1 MFSLKNRGHE
11 ITVLT
16 GRPNYPTGK
25 FFDGYSNKSDDLE
38 FIQSIPIYRSKLRER
53 KNGSGINLFL
63 NYFSFA
69 YYASKKVTSLAGD
82 FDVIFVY
89 EPSPITVGIPAI
101 KAAKKFKA
109 PIVFWVQD
117 LWPESLK
124 AAGGINNRIVLGVFD
139 RLTRYIYNNS
149 KLILI
154 QSRAFKK
161 YIVDQNIPDRKIK
174 YFPNNTESFYKP
186 VDKFLKYKEYF
197 DNSKTNLLF
206 AGNIGEA
213 QSFETLIR
221 AAKLTENLAVNWVIL
236 GDGRYKERALKLIEE
251 LNIQHLFKFIGSF
264 PAKEMPYFF
273 SNADALLVSLKKSD
287 IFSMTIPA
295 KVQSYMACQKP
306 LIASLDGE
314 GARIIEEANCGYTSP
329 SENIELLA
337 KNIEKFIKLN
347 LEEKKKLGGNSLNYF
362 KKEFEKEKLLN
373 TLESYFNLA
382 IES

>member
-38 FIQSIPIYRSKLRER
+38 FIKSIPIYRSKLRER
-53 KNGSGINLFL
+53 NNGSGINLFL

-197 DNSKTNLLF
+197 DDSKTNLLF

-221 AAKLTENLAVNWVIL
+221 AAKLTENLAINWVIL

-337 KNIEKFIKLN
+337 KNIEEFIKLN
-347 LEEKKKLGGNSLNYF
+347 SKEKQKLGENSLNYF

>member
-1 MFSLKNRGHE
+1 MFSLKKRGHN

-16 GRPNYPTGK
+16 GRPNYPIGDY
-25 FFDGYSNKSDDLE
+25 FDGYSNKSDDFE
-38 FIQSIPIYRSKLRER
+38 IIKSIPVYRSKLRAR

-69 YYASKKVTSLAGD
+69 YNASRKVNSIPGT

-89 EPSPITVGIPAI
+89 EPSPITVGLPAI

-109 PIVFWVQD
+109 PIVFWTQD

-124 AAGGINNRIVLGVFD
+124 AAGGINNRIILGVFD
-139 RLTRYIYNNS
+139 RLTRYIYNSS

-154 QSRAFKK
+154 QSRAFAD
-161 YIVDQNIPDRKIK
+161 YIINQKIPDRKIK

-186 VDKFLKYKEYF
+186 VVKFLKYKEYF
-197 DNSKTNLLF
+197 DESKTNLLF

-221 AAKLTENLAVNWVIL
+221 AAKLTEKLAVNWVIL
-236 GDGRYKERALKLIEE
+236 GDGRYKERALKLIKE

-273 SNADALLVSLKKSD
+273 SNADALIVSLKKSD
-287 IFSMTIPA
+287 IFSMTIPS
-295 KVQSYMACQKP
+295 KVQSYLACGKP
-306 LIASLDGE
+306 ILASLDGE
-314 GARIIEEANCGYTSP
+314 GARIIDEAKCGYTSP

-337 KNIEKFIKLN
+337 KNIEKFIQLN
-347 LEEKKKLGGNSLNYF
+347 LEEKKKLGENSLNYF